1 MIPRRKQQE
10 DMDIATGYGVNPS
23 WTGGRFLHKSGRPNI
38 ERRGLTWIERH
49 SWYHTFLQL
58 SRWKFFGVLLLIYV
72 SINLVF
78 ATLYFFIGTEHLM
91 GILGES
97 TWERYLECFFF
108 STQTFTTLGYGR
120 ISPVGLVTSSLAT
133 FEAFLG
139 LLNFAIATGL
149 FYGRFSRPQAFIQ
162 FSHNALIAPYRD
174 GIAFM
179 FRLAPY
185 KNNYLSNA
193 HVKLTLARTEE
204 EAGKPV
210 NRFYSLPLEID
221 KVNTLN
227 LSWTVVHPINEQSP
241 FYGTTLDDWNRSQSE
256 IMVFLEAFDDTF
268 SNTVITRSSYIG
280 NELVVG
286 AKFAPMYHK
295 STDGRVTV
303 MELDKLNQYSQA
315 DIGNAFPLI

>member
-1 MIPRRKQQE
+1 MIPRRKLQP
-10 DMDIATGYGVNPS
+10 DTDSATGYGVNPS
-23 WTGGRFLHKSGRPNI
+23 WTGGRFLHKNGRPNI
-38 ERRGLTWIERH
+38 ERRGLNWIDRH

-72 SINLVF
+72 SINIVF
-78 ATLYFFIGTEHLM
+78 ATLYFIIGTEHLM
-91 GILGES
+91 GILGE
-97 TWERYLECFFF
+97 TAWERYLECFFF

-120 ISPVGLVTSSLAT
+120 ISPVGLVASTLAT

-162 FSHNALIAPYRD
+162 FSQNALIAPYRD

-179 FRLAPY
+179 FRLAPF

-204 EAGKPV
+204 ESGKMV
-210 NRFYSLPLEID
+210 NRFYSLPLEIE

-227 LSWTVVHPINEQSP
+227 LSWTVVHPITEQSP
-241 FYGTTLDDWNRSQSE
+241 FYGTTLGDWNQSQSE

-268 SNTVITRSSYIG
+268 SNTVIARTSYIG
-280 NELVVG
+280 SELVVG
-286 AKFAPMYHK
+286 AKFIPMYHK

-303 MELDKLNQYSQA
+303 MDLDKLNQYSQA
-315 DIGNAFPLI
+315 DIGNAFPGI

>member
-1 MIPRRKQQE
+1 MIPRRKSQPGT
-10 DMDIATGYGVNPS
+10 DSATGYGVNPS
-23 WTGGRFLHKSGRPNI
+23 WTGGRFLHKNGRPNI
-38 ERRGLTWIERH
+38 ERRGLHWIDRH
-49 SWYHTFLQL
+49 SWYHTFLHL

-72 SINLVF
+72 SINIVF
-78 ATLYFFIGTEHLM
+78 ATLYYLIGTEHLM
-91 GILGES
+91 GILGA
-97 TWERYLECFFF
+97 TAWERYLECFFF

-120 ISPVGLVTSSLAT
+120 ISPVGLVASSLAT

-162 FSHNALIAPYRD
+162 FSQNALIAPYRD

-179 FRLAPY
+179 FRLAPF

-204 EAGKPV
+204 EEGKLV
-210 NRFYSLPLEID
+210 NRFYSLPLEIE

-241 FYGTTLDDWNRSQSE
+241 FYGTTLDDWNQSQSE

-268 SNTVITRSSYIG
+268 SNTVIARTSYIG

-286 AKFAPMYHK
+286 ARFIPMYHK
-295 STDGRVTV
+295 SPDGRVTV
-303 MELDKLNQYSQA
+303 MDLDKLNQYSKA
-315 DIGNAFPLI
+315 DIGDAFPGI